1 MNKLLLIITLLTQ
14 LLFPATPEQVDQ
26 YLSISN
32 AEEELI
38 ELESQFSQMQKN
50 FQASDSNTDEEKETY
65 DMQMLSIRF
74 KEYIEKH
81 LSEDEM
87 EEILQTYKNVI
98 YLQFVSASSVKDSD
112 PEEVEAYIK
121 TFENNDSSAVRMD
134 IVEKINTEIND
145 KESITLMF
153 DELIQPLMKAAPGGQ
168 KLGNEYMKKSREAY
182 IKSTTEEMK
191 NETLFATKDF
201 NMEELEALLK
211 VTQTPAIDHEV
222 KAIYGGMA
230 FALKDFFITLASK
243 YDISKH
249 QR

>member
-1 MNKLLLIITLLTQ
+1 MKKLLIISLLLTQ
-14 LLFPATPEQVDQ
+14 LLFSATPEQVDQ
-26 YLSISN
+26 YLTVSN
-32 AEEELI
+32 AEEELL

-50 FQASDSNTDEEKETY
+50 FQASDSNTSEEKETY

-81 LSEDEM
+81 LSENEM

-98 YLQFVSASSVKDSD
+98 FLQFISASSVKDSD
-112 PEEVEAYIK
+112 PEEVETYIK
-121 TFENNDSSAVRMD
+121 TFENNESSTVRMD
-134 IVEKINTEIND
+134 IIEKINTEVND

-168 KLGNEYMKKSREAY
+168 KLDDEYMKKSRTAY
-182 IKSTTEEMK
+182 IESTTEEMK

-201 NMEELEALLK
+201 SMEELEELLK
-211 VTQTPAIDHEV
+211 VVQTPAIDHEV

-230 FALKDFFITLASK
+230 FALKDFFLTLASG